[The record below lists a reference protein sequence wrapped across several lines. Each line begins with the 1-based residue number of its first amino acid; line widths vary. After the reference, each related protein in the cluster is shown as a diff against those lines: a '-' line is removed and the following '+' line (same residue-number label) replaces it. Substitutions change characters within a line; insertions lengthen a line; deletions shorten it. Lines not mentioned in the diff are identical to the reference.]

1 MSIPGRKGVLQRI
14 LEELGRQGQTYTPNA
29 MSHPNPTIQLV
40 SQHCN
45 SPTPPIKWHFWVVV
59 SKSISRPYSFFT
71 HNQNMGKMS

>member
-40 SQHCN
+40 SRHCN
-45 SPTPPIKWHFWVVV
+45 SPTPPINGIF
-59 SKSISRPYSFFT
+59 
-71 HNQNMGKMS
+71 G